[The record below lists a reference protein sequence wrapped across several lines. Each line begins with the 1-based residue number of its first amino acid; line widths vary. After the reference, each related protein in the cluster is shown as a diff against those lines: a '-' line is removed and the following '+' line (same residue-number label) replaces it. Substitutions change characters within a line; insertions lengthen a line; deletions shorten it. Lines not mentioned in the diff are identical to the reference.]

1 MKRGYTPRTPCRTK
15 SNNQKETLQVYCRLR
30 PTVAATELACVRM
43 ITDTTVALTVPES
56 AVNFRPG
63 SCKEYQYTFKRVF
76 SESSTQKEI
85 FDDIALPLVE
95 QLIQGRNG
103 LLFTYGVTGSGKT
116 YTMTGAKHN
125 SGIMPRCLDVLFNSI
140 ADYQARKY
148 VFKPDK
154 MNGFEVQSEDDAK
167 QERDDS
173 AKNAAIGKYGRLRK

>member
-1 MKRGYTPRTPCRTK
+1 MKRAYTPRTPCKPR
-15 SNNQKETLQVYCRLR
+15 SNQKETLQVYCRLR
-30 PTVAATELACVRM
+30 PTLTTTELSCVRM
-43 ITDTTVALTVPES
+43 ISDSTVVLTVPES

-95 QLIQGRNG
+95 QLIRGRNG

-116 YTMTGAKHN
+116 YTMTGGKQN

-140 ADYQARKY
+140 SDYQARKY

-167 QERDDS
+167 QEREDS
-173 AKNAAIGKYGRLRK
+173 VKNAAIGKFGRLRK